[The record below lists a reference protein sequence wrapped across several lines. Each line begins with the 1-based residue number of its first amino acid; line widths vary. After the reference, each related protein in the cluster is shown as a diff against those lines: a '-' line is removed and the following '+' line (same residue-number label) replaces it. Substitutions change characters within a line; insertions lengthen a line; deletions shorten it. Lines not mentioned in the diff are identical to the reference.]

1 MKKLLLAGA
10 ALSLLVSPA
19 AAQTAGQVHD
29 ARCAYVKSV
38 ILGQLMESDDR
49 DQAVVQGVTSH
60 LLYYFGRLEAVLDR
74 PTISD
79 LIVSEARKLETMQQ
93 IADTETVCDAGMDQ
107 TIDLMLSVGD
117 RLSAMAN

>member
-19 AAQTAGQVHD
+19 AAQTAGQVQD

-38 ILGQLMESDDR
+38 ILGQLVESEER

-79 LIVSEARKLETMQQ
+79 LIVSEAGKLETVQQ
-93 IADTETVCDAGMDQ
+93 IADIETVCDAGMDQ
-107 TIDLMLSVGD
+107 TIELMLSVGD
-117 RLSAMAN
+117 RLSEMGN